1 MRRTARR
8 QNLRDSG
15 NDGKA
20 AGAGTLNGGT
30 KGWGQGEDKNKNKN
44 KNKSKSKN

>member
-1 MRRTARR
+1 MRRTAQR

-20 AGAGTLNGGT
+20 AGAGTLNGARRDGDRD
-30 KGWGQGEDKNKNKN
+30 E
-44 KNKSKSKN
+44 NKSKSKSKN